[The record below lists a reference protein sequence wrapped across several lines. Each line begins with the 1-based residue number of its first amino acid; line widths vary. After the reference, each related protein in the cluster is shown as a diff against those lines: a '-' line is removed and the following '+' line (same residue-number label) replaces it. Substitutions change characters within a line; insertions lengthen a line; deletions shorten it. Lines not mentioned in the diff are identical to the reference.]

1 MIIES
6 RPFEGYVTFATFKP
20 STQYCAQSDSGA
32 AYVLQMNKSKS
43 QFINK
48 ARHESEF
55 PPTAISFIRTP
66 DGVIRIYA
74 PDKKGNIIPLHKE
87 IASNSAYLN
96 ELVKS
101 AKNMIFINEDLNVNT
116 WLFS

>member
-74 PDKKGNIIPLHKE
+74 PDKKGNIIPLDVILAS
-87 IASNSAYLN
+87 IAKP
-96 ELVKS
+96 VKS
-101 AKNMIFINEDLNVNT
+101 LNWRQAPTVN
-116 WLFS
+116 

>member
-1 MIIES
+1 MTANNATAELK
-6 RPFEGYVTFATFKP
+6 TFVDHHKKDICFNDP
-20 STQYCAQSDSGA
+20 HSDLF
-32 AYVLQMNKSKS
+32 VM
-43 QFINK
+43 F
-48 ARHESEF
+48 
-55 PPTAISFIRTP
+55 
-66 DGVIRIYA
+66 
-74 PDKKGNIIPLHKE
+74 KGNIIPLHKE